1 MTFIGLNCGQVSCRD
16 KIYTDTKSRWFPV
29 SLAICSFSL
38 VRKGCDPQGNE
49 KKKKVNFRLGSV
61 LQAEREGGATCDLL
75 CWTEEGRDLK
85 INTDKLLG
93 K

>member
-49 KKKKVNFRLGSV
+49 KKKKLISDWAQSSR
-61 LQAEREGGATCDLL
+61 QREGGATCDLL